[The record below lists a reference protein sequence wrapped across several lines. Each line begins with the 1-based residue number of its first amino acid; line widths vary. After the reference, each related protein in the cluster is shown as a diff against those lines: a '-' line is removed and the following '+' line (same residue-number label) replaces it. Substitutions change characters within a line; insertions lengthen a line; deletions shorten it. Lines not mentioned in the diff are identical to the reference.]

1 MFRSKL
7 RLQIRIDDF
16 RKVQDTRNV
25 SNKKQNQKLAF
36 DTMNFYTYTTRVL
49 LDDLSYIIRYSTKRF
64 YLNFTF

>member
-49 LDDLSYIIRYSTKRF
+49 LDDLSYIIRCQKKISFKLF
-64 YLNFTF
+64 I